1 MRYLKK
7 IFENKEDINFIDEEK
22 QTLTELLYEISDLG
36 YRIIDI
42 SYAVC
47 LTKEFDW
54 ESSFKLNE
62 TDLGNSYYKC
72 GYIIDVD
79 ERQDS
84 IISNALDINRL
95 NNFYELIKSI
105 TESLKNINSHLDAT
119 SHFVIRGGSWKDM
132 SDDGGYTLFIFKN
145 NPTDDDYYYLLRN
158 DLNGYIDQAENFSG
172 FELYKTGSDYYLE
185 FQLLEEEPVAIKQ
198 IKQLK
203 EFCSD
208 VFETIKYESFEKINN
223 RSFKIKNPKIESIK
237 I

>member
-1 MRYLKK
+1 M
-7 IFENKEDINFIDEEK
+7 
-22 QTLTELLYEISDLG
+22 
-36 YRIIDI
+36 
-42 SYAVC
+42 
-47 LTKEFDW
+47 
-54 ESSFKLNE
+54 
-62 TDLGNSYYKC
+62 GNGYYKC
-72 GYIIDVD
+72 GYIIDVG

-84 IISNALDINRL
+84 IISSALDMNRL

-119 SHFVIRGGSWKDM
+119 SHFVM
-132 SDDGGYTLFIFKN
+132 SDDGGYTFYIFKN

-158 DLNGYIDQAENFSG
+158 DLNEYIDQAENFSG

>member
-22 QTLTELLYEISDLG
+22 QTLNEILYEVSDLG
-36 YRIIDI
+36 YRVEV

-47 LTKEFDW
+47 LTSEFDW
-54 ESSFKLNE
+54 ESSHKLNE
-62 TDLGNSYYKC
+62 VDLGNEYYKC
-72 GYIIDVD
+72 GYIVD
-79 ERQDS
+79 IGDRSGS
-84 IISNALDINRL
+84 IMLSALNMNLL
-95 NNFYELIKSI
+95 NQYLELIKSL
-105 TESLKNINSHLDAT
+105 TDSLKNINSYLDAD
-119 SHFVIRGGSWKDM
+119 SHFVM
-132 SDDGGYTLFIFKN
+132 LDDGGYTLYIFKN
-145 NPTDDDYYYLLRN
+145 NPSVDDYYYILRN
-158 DLNGYIDQAENFSG
+158 DLNEYIDQAYNFSG

-208 VFETIKYESFEKINN
+208 VFETINYESFDKINN
-223 RSFKIKNPKIESIK
+223 RSFKIKNPKIQSIK

>member
-22 QTLTELLYEISDLG
+22 QTLTEILYEISDLG
-36 YRIIDI
+36 YRIDI
-42 SYAVC
+42 SYGVC
-47 LTKEFDW
+47 LTEEFDW
-54 ESSFKLNE
+54 ESSFKLSE
-62 TDLGNSYYKC
+62 ADMGNSYYKC
-72 GYIIDVD
+72 GYIIDVG

-84 IISNALDINRL
+84 IISSALDMSQL

-119 SHFVIRGGSWKDM
+119 SHFVM
-132 SDDGGYTLFIFKN
+132 SDDGGYVLYIFKN

-158 DLNGYIDQAENFSG
+158 DLNEYIDQAENFSG

>member
-22 QTLTELLYEISDLG
+22 QTLNEILYEVSDLG
-36 YRIIDI
+36 YRVEV

-47 LTKEFDW
+47 LTSEFDW
-54 ESSFKLNE
+54 ESSHKLNE
-62 TDLGNSYYKC
+62 TDPGDGYYKC
-72 GYIIDVD
+72 GYIVD
-79 ERQDS
+79 IGERSDA
-84 IISNALDINRL
+84 IISSALNMDLL
-95 NNFYELIKSI
+95 NQYLELIKSI
-105 TESLKNINSHLDAT
+105 TDSLKNINSHLDAD
-119 SHFVIRGGSWKDM
+119 SHFVM
-132 SDDGGYTLFIFKN
+132 PDDGGYTLYIFKN
-145 NPTDDDYYYLLRN
+145 NPSVDDYYYLLRN
-158 DLNGYIDQAENFSG
+158 DLNEYIDQADNFSG

-208 VFETIKYESFEKINN
+208 VFETINYESFEKINN
-223 RSFKIKNPKIESIK
+223 RSFKIKNPKIPSIK

>member
-22 QTLTELLYEISDLG
+22 QTLTEILYEISDLG
-36 YRIIDI
+36 YRIDI

-47 LTKEFDW
+47 LTEEFDW
-54 ESSFKLNE
+54 ESSFKLSE
-62 TDLGNSYYKC
+62 THVGDSYYKC
-72 GYIIDVD
+72 GYIIDVG

-105 TESLKNINSHLDAT
+105 TESLKNINSHLNAT
-119 SHFVIRGGSWKDM
+119 SHFVL
-132 SDDGGYTLFIFKN
+132 SDDGYVLYIFKN

-158 DLNGYIDQAENFSG
+158 DLNEYIDQAENFSG

-208 VFETIKYESFEKINN
+208 VFEPIKYESFEKISS
-223 RSFKIKNPKIESIK
+223 RSFKVKNPKIESIK